1 MEALLSIDY
10 TYDFVAT
17 DGKLTTGQ
25 VGQDIEE
32 ALVSLTADFIERD
45 QFVVFAIDGH
55 DPTDSFHPE
64 NKLFPPHNVLGTSG
78 RDLYGSL

>member
-45 QFVVFAIDGH
+45 QFVVLQLMGMTQQILFILKINY
-55 DPTDSFHPE
+55 FHRIM
-64 NKLFPPHNVLGTSG
+64 F
-78 RDLYGSL
+78 